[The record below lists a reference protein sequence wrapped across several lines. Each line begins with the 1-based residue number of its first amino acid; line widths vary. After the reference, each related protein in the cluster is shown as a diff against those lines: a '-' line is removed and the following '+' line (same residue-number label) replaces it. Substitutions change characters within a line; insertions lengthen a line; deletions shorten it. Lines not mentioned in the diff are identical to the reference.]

1 MSLET
6 IHIILNVIMI
16 FAALYLICIGAFTY
30 GLWFKSGTHRVI
42 STDRNFYR
50 HFDRPQG
57 AEKSH
62 PIEGDFSTSLRSARN
77 DVSILIAA
85 RNEGTNIEKLLQSLY
100 NQSFDK
106 KYFEVIL
113 IDDHSIDDTS
123 EVSERFRVLHP
134 EMNLKVL
141 KAIGSGK
148 KQAISQALHAAEN
161 ELVMVTDADCEL
173 PERWIEVMVDYFMSH
188 NLKMLLGPV
197 LLSPANT
204 LFEKLQVLEHLSL
217 IASTAG
223 SAAIGMPVMC
233 NGANMMYDRQ
243 AALDVEKYR
252 TDMKIASGD
261 DMFLMEQFIKHYGSQ
276 SVKFLLDNEAIVMTS
291 TMPNL
296 KAFFRQRKRW
306 ASKTKAYTNWKII
319 ATALIVLMFN
329 LSIVFFFAAG
339 VFMPVFW
346 VFFVLYVILK
356 TLIDFPI
363 LKRITH
369 FMQQQKLLRW
379 MFPLEFVY
387 PFYVVFTAFSG
398 LVTNVKWK

>member
-30 GLWFKSGTHRVI
+30 GLLSFRAQRSGVETRAKREHSPLVNKSPA
-42 STDRNFYR
+42 N
-50 HFDRPQG
+50 
-57 AEKSH
+57 K
-62 PIEGDFSTSLRSARN
+62 

-85 RNEGTNIEKLLQSLY
+85 RNEGANIEKLLQSLY
-100 NQSFDK
+100 NQSFNKDK
-106 KYFEVIL
+106 FEVI
-113 IDDHSIDDTS
+113 IVDDHSTDDTS
-123 EVSERFRVLHP
+123 EISDRFRVLHP
-134 EMNLKVL
+134 DMNLKLL
-141 KAIGSGK
+141 KATGSGK
-148 KQAISQALHAAEN
+148 KQAISQALHAADN

-173 PERWIEVMVDYFMSH
+173 PERWIESMVGYFVQN

-276 SVKFLLDNEAIVMTS
+276 SVKFLLDNETIVKTA
-291 TMPNL
+291 TMPDL
-296 KAFFRQRKRW
+296 KAFFCQRKRW

-339 VFMPVFW
+339 FFMKVFW
-346 VFFVLYVILK
+346 IFFVLYVIMK

-369 FMQQQKLLRW
+369 FMKQHKLLRW

>member
-6 IHIILNVIMI
+6 MHILLNIIMI
-16 FAALYLICIGAFTY
+16 FAAMYMICIGAFTY
-30 GLWFKSGTHRVI
+30 GLSSFRAKHSVV
-42 STDRNFYR
+42 
-50 HFDRPQG
+50 
-57 AEKSH
+57 EKS
-62 PIEGDFSTSLRSARN
+62 SAN
-77 DVSILIAA
+77 NYKISILIAA
-85 RNEGTNIEKLLQSLY
+85 RNEGKNIEKLLQSLY
-100 NQSFDK
+100 NQSFNK
-106 KYFEVIL
+106 ERFEVIL
-113 IDDHSIDDTS
+113 VDDHSDDDTF
-123 EVSERFRVLHP
+123 EVSENFRVLHP
-134 EMNLKVL
+134 EMHLKL
-141 KAIGSGK
+141 FKATGSGK

-173 PERWIEVMVDYFMSH
+173 PQRWIGVMVNYFAK
-188 NLKMLLGPV
+188 NDLKMLLGPV

-261 DMFLMEQFIKHYGSQ
+261 DMFLMEQFVKHYRSQ
-276 SVKFLLDNEAIVMTS
+276 SVKFILDNEAIVKTA

-296 KAFFRQRKRW
+296 KAFFRQRTRW

-319 ATALIVLMFN
+319 ATALIVLLFN
-329 LSIVFFFAAG
+329 LSIVFLFVAGFFMH
-339 VFMPVFW
+339 VYW
-346 VFFVLYVILK
+346 CLFVLYIILK

-369 FMQQQKLLRW
+369 FMQQQKLMRW
-379 MFPLEFVY
+379 IFPLEFVY

-398 LVTNVKWK
+398 IVTKVRWK